1 MPWTQPIRIIPMS
14 APLKSKRKKKLRTK
28 LPQECAWCGA
38 TQDLTIDHITPR
50 CFGGTNEQHNLQ
62 TLCAP
67 CNTQKSH
74 REQPR
79 RARPAPDPT
88 VPVQEMSQAPGVV
101 SQAGPARGRKTVA
114 PTDW

>member
-1 MPWTQPIRIIPMS
+1 MPWAQSIRIIPMS

-28 LPQECAWCGA
+28 LSQERAWCGV

-79 RARPAPDPT
+79 CARPASDPT
-88 VPVQEMSQAPGVV
+88 VPVQEVAQAPGVV
-101 SQAGPARGRKTVA
+101 PQVVPARG
-114 PTDW
+114 

>member
-1 MPWTQPIRIIPMS
+1 MS
-14 APLKSKRKKKLRTK
+14 APLKSKYKQMLRAR
-28 LPQECAWCGA
+28 LPKECAWCGA

-67 CNTQKSH
+67 CSTQKSH

-79 RARPAPDPT
+79 RPQPASDP
-88 VPVQEMSQAPGVV
+88 
-101 SQAGPARGRKTVA
+101 PARSKKWLKRREWFRRQAQHGAIKPA
-114 PTDW
+114 ASTDK

>member
-1 MPWTQPIRIIPMS
+1 MS
-14 APLKSKRKKKLRTK
+14 APLKSKRKKKPRTK

-67 CNTQKSH
+67 CNIQKSH

-79 RARPAPDPT
+79 RVRPTSDLTVRSKRWLKRREWFRKQSLRGAARLLPQQT
-88 VPVQEMSQAPGVV
+88 GE
-101 SQAGPARGRKTVA
+101 
-114 PTDW
+114 